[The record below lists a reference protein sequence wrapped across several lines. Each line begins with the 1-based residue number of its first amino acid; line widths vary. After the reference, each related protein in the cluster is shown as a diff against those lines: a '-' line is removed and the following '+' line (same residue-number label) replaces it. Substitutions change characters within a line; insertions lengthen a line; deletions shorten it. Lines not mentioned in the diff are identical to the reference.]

1 MVLQGK
7 RMEQDDILMVYQKNG
22 WDSRAFVQN
31 FEKSDC
37 YLPPLKLEAATDANC
52 FLETK
57 IELRDEGKFRHRL
70 KNLNEGRQE
79 TPAVWRYQRYDSFSA
94 EGQKMGVV
102 IGCLKK
108 VTHMASD
115 RENWW
120 YSLCHKLRE
129 FTVLGYPSN
138 VLRKACAR
146 MYTVTGETQWLRA
159 VRD

>member
-1 MVLQGK
+1 
-7 RMEQDDILMVYQKNG
+7 MVYQKNG

-31 FEKSDC
+31 FERSDC
-37 YLPPLKLEAATDANC
+37 YLPPLRLEAATDGNC

-57 IELRDEGKFRHRL
+57 FELREDGKFRHRL
-70 KNLNEGRQE
+70 KNLNEGLQ

-115 RENWW
+115 RESWR
-120 YSLCHKLRE
+120 YSLCQKLRE
-129 FTVLGYPSN
+129 FTALGYPASI
-138 VLRKACAR
+138 LRKACAR
-146 MYTVTGETQWLRA
+146 MYTITGDRQWLRA
-159 VRD
+159 LYD